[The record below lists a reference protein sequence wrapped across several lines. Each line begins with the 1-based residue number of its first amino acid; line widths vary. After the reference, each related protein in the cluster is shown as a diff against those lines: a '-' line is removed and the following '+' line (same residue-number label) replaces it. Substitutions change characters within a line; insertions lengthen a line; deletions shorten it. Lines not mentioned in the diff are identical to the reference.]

1 MQQYAI
7 VSHESQLCRFPVL
20 ITKHD
25 VYELDQHSNNSRLR
39 GIDVTFVLHHIE
51 IISTKAS

>member
-20 ITKHD
+20 IIKHD
-25 VYELDQHSNNSRLR
+25 VYELDQHSNNSRLK
-39 GIDVTFVLHHIE
+39 GMDVTFVFHHVQLT
-51 IISTKAS
+51 SH